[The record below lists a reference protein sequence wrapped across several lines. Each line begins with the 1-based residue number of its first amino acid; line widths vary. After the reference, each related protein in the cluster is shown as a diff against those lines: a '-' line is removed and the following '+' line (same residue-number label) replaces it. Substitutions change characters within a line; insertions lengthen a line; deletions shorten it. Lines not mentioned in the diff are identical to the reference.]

1 MKVMAVF
8 SDMLDKVLVTL
19 SFVDNELEAN
29 NGALSLSDGTFKC
42 AILIQFHLVF
52 PCLYNYFSSI
62 TMAF

>member
-1 MKVMAVF
+1 MAVS
-8 SDMLDKVLVTL
+8 SDIRDKVLVTL

-62 TMAF
+62 TVAL